1 TVDQVVRNFTTYSGA
16 VIQGEAVRR
25 DLEVSARAKLVE
37 LVGEGPLELSM
48 TLRGT
53 NARRRAR

>member
-1 TVDQVVRNFTTYSGA
+1 VRNFTTYSGA
-16 VIQGEAVRR
+16 VIQDEAAR
-25 DLEVSARAKLVE
+25 LELENSARAKLIE
-37 LVGEGPLELSM
+37 LVGEGPLELEM